1 MYFLQIK
8 TGCSLLILLFQ
19 KQVFFFFFSDYILT
33 LLSSIAVLDLG
44 DMALE
49 YIEGSQES
57 GLISGWQ

>member
-19 KQVFFFFFSDYILT
+19 KPIFFFSDYILT